1 MAKSKRGL
9 TAALKL
15 TPEVTQFI
23 SSSQGETKEAATN
36 GKSLPDPQALT
47 RRANNR
53 VQQEEMLGMV
63 NGELEVP
70 GGQRMRKKAAKQ
82 TQTQAVDAV
91 PNRIPFSTRIDANI
105 VKELMRISVERKIS
119 GKLPWSQ
126 QGIAEA
132 ALLDWL
138 AKSR

>member
-9 TAALKL
+9 AAALKL

-23 SSSQGETKEAATN
+23 NSSQRESKEQATQ

-47 RRANNR
+47 RPANNR
-53 VQQEEMLGMV
+53 VQQSVVGMV
-63 NGELEVP
+63 DKEIEVP
-70 GGQRMRKKAAKQ
+70 DGQQVRKKAAKQ
-82 TQTQAVDAV
+82 TQTQAVDVV

-105 VKELMRISVERKIS
+105 VKELMRISVERKIL
-119 GKLPWSQ
+119 GRPPWSQ

-138 AKSR
+138 AKQT